1 MSTPDHTMP
10 AVMPHRGTLILIL
23 GILAIATGCV
33 LFGIVSWVMGKGD
46 LDRMKAGQMDS
57 EGEAL
62 TKVGMILGIISCCL
76 QVVGLIFVIL
86 FFGFAA
92 GGAMVAN

>member
-1 MSTPDHTMP
+1 MSTSDHTMP

-23 GILAIATGCV
+23 GILAIATQCL
-33 LFGIVSWVMGKGD
+33 LFGIISWVMGRGD
-46 LDRMKAGQMDS
+46 LNRMKAGQMDS
-57 EGEAL
+57 EGEAM
-62 TKVGMILGIISCCL
+62 TNVGMILGIISCCL
-76 QVVGLIFVIL
+76 QVLGLIFLIL

>member
-33 LFGIVSWVMGKGD
+33 LFGIVSWVMGRGD
-46 LDRMKAGQMDS
+46 LNRMQAGQMDS

-76 QVVGLIFVIL
+76 QVLGLIFVIL